1 MLQEEQKIK
10 NPPITVGWFIY
21 FVISILI
28 VLLGGIY
35 QKSDLLSIIAS
46 IFGIAY
52 VLLIAKEKR
61 IAFWL
66 GAINVFTYG
75 IVLWKQQIYSGVIY
89 NIFYSLPMLIYGFFI
104 WGKASKKEN
113 KGIRVIS
120 KRNRILLTG
129 ISTVI
134 IIINA
139 IILKK
144 MGGNHVILDSITS
157 ILGYIGI
164 YLMSNK
170 YIEQWS
176 VWIIA
181 NLSNVILWIML
192 TIENMTNLPVFLMW
206 MIYFINS
213 VYGYLLWRKYNKRKV

>member
-1 MLQEEQKIK
+1 MLSTFYNKKQK
-10 NPPITVGWFIY
+10 
-21 FVISILI
+21 
-28 VLLGGIY
+28 
-35 QKSDLLSIIAS
+35 
-46 IFGIAY
+46 
-52 VLLIAKEKR
+52 
-61 IAFWL
+61 
-66 GAINVFTYG
+66 
-75 IVLWKQQIYSGVIY
+75 
-89 NIFYSLPMLIYGFFI
+89 
-104 WGKASKKEN
+104 KASKKEN

-144 MGGNHVILDSITS
+144 MGGNQVILDSITS

-192 TIENMTNLPVFLMW
+192 TIEDMTNLPVFLMW

>member
-1 MLQEEQKIK
+1 MLQEKQKIK
-10 NPPITVGWFIY
+10 NPPITVGWLIY

-28 VLLGGIY
+28 VLIGGIY
-35 QKSDLLSIIAS
+35 QKSSLLSIIAS
-46 IFGIAY
+46 TFGIAY

-61 IAFWL
+61 IAFLL
-66 GAINVFTYG
+66 GAVNVFTYG
-75 IVLWKQQIYSGVIY
+75 IVLWKQKIYSGVIY
-89 NIFYSLPMLIYGFFI
+89 NMIYSLPMLIYGFFV

-113 KGIRVIS
+113 NGIRVIS
-120 KRNRILLTG
+120 KRNRILLIG

-144 MGGNHVILDSITS
+144 MGGNQVILDSITS
-157 ILGYIGI
+157 VLGYIGI